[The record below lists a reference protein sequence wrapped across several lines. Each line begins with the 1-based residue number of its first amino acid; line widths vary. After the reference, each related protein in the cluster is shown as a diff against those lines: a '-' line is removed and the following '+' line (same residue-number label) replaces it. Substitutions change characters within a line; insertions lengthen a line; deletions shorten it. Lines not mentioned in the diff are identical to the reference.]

1 MSGLFNNFFSNR
13 NANMQVPLDDDSN
26 DYRSLYEKIAELK
39 VMIDDNDNDNKEFTI
54 ELQNIIAQ
62 INDNI
67 GEIFNLIGQI
77 EKTNGDLN
85 DKTKQLAIE
94 KADKTKL
101 ISKITDLSS
110 RLDEQIKRLGQ
121 MKSSRV
127 FNNIK
132 DDLNKLLQRVKDNKK
147 KNQDFVGISPEDI
160 KLNQRNR
167 NESTETFGGIRRR
180 RSRRRHSGGYVHSKT
195 SRKGKT
201 SKRSSR

>member
-1 MSGLFNNFFSNR
+1 
-13 NANMQVPLDDDSN
+13 MQVPLDDDSN

>member
-13 NANMQVPLDDDSN
+13 NANIQVPLDDDSN
-26 DYRSLYEKIAELK
+26 DYRSLYDKITDLK
-39 VMIDDNDNDNKEFTI
+39 VMIDGNENDNKEFII
-54 ELQNIIAQ
+54 ELQSIITQ

-67 GEIFNLIGQI
+67 SEIFNLIGQI

-127 FNNIK
+127 FNTIK
-132 DDLNKLLQRVKDNKK
+132 DDLNRLLQRVKDNKK
-147 KNQDFVGISPEDI
+147 KNQEFVGISPENI
-160 KLNQRNR
+160 R

-180 RSRRRHSGGYVHSKT
+180 RSRRRHSGGYVHSKR

-201 SKRSSR
+201 RRSSR